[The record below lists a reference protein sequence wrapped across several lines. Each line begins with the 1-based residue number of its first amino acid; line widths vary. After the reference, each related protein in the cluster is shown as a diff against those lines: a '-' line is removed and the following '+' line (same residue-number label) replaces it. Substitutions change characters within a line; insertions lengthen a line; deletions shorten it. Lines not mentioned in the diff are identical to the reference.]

1 MVAPWVEVL
10 GQQYSPLLP
19 PVVFGVT
26 ALVAGALALLLPET
40 RGQALPYTIEQVRLI
55 QMKGSS
61 QTHPYLSGGETE
73 TEGAKLVAKRR
84 CCGPSQA
91 MRGGCL

>member
-40 RGQALPYTIEQVRLI
+40 RGQALPYTIEQVRVI
-55 QMKGSS
+55 ERKVITDSS
-61 QTHPYLSGGETE
+61 LSF
-73 TEGAKLVAKRR
+73 RR
-84 CCGPSQA
+84 
-91 MRGGCL
+91 RN

>member
-40 RGQALPYTIEQVRLI
+40 RGQALPYTIEQVRVRDDCHHRLI
-55 QMKGSS
+55 YIFQAEKLRLRVPSWWRKGDVVD
-61 QTHPYLSGGETE
+61 QV
-73 TEGAKLVAKRR
+73 K
-84 CCGPSQA
+84 Q
-91 MRGGCL
+91 

>member
-40 RGQALPYTIEQVRLI
+40 RGQALPYTIEQVRVI
-55 QMKGSS
+55 EMIVITDSS
-61 QTHPYLSGGETE
+61 LSF
-73 TEGAKLVAKRR
+73 RR
-84 CCGPSQA
+84 
-91 MRGGCL
+91 RN

>member
-10 GQQYSPLLP
+10 GRQVSPLIP

-40 RGQALPYTIEQVRLI
+40 RGQALPYTIEQVRTREEGGHHTLI
-55 QMKGSS
+55 TIFQAEKLRLRVPSWWRKG
-61 QTHPYLSGGETE
+61 QV
-73 TEGAKLVAKRR
+73 K
-84 CCGPSQA
+84 Q
-91 MRGGCL
+91 